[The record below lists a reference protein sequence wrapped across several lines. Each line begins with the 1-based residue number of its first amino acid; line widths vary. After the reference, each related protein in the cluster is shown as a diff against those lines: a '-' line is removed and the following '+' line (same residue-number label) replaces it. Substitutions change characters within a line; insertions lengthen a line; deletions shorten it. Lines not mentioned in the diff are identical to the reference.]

1 MYCSSCGVAVTQG
14 LTYCN
19 RCGAKLNLR
28 EDASKSSDVKPEVLV
43 PSIVATFIFGL
54 FGITALMGVLKVI
67 LKLDIGQIVLVA
79 SLAFLLML
87 LLEGVFIWLL
97 LRRRRS
103 AENAD
108 DVGQEQRATK
118 ELDAVQA
125 QFLAEGR
132 ASVTEHTTRA
142 FDPIYSERIPK

>member
-1 MYCSSCGVAVTQG
+1 MYFSSCGVAVTQG

-19 RCGAKLNLR
+19 RCGARLNR
-28 EDASKSSDVKPEVLV
+28 RAGASKSSDVKPEVLV
-43 PSIVATFIFGL
+43 SSMVATFIFGL
-54 FGITALMGVLKVI
+54 FGITALMGVMKVI
-67 LKLDIGQIVLVA
+67 LKLDMGQIAPVA
-79 SLAFLLML
+79 LLAFLLML

-97 LRRRRS
+97 LGRRRG

-108 DVGQEQRATK
+108 DVGQLKRATR
-118 ELDAVQA
+118 ELDAAQA